1 MINEGNK
8 QDEYLEKKGESSKD
22 SAMRKASSRRGRFSS
37 GETHQNAERENI
49 TWARPGTRPYADS
62 LDRQRKS
69 AHRDER
75 GRKNPQAGS
84 SPEDRRWAEFSGD
97 KPEGKY
103 QKLQKAKKSGQRTNI
118 EAQKQGLIRKGE
130 RRRELR
136 TQAVNA
142 IRRAVGGGYVSEA
155 KVDDRLSADQKEI
168 IRNRRLPIT
177 DRLPVRGET
186 SQETAERITQ
196 KRRDRNKRDRGGQ
209 TVRGSQLPKYKKH
222 AEYGGIT
229 YQKDW
234 KPEIVS
240 ARRDEL
246 RAKRTRNNIRDFER
260 NKKTFEEFMLE
271 ASKGKSP
278 RPTVLPKSRERDIGK
293 HDDWRDPHPDTRDF
307 GERPEAGKKLRR
319 RAMAV
324 VGTRRRED
332 EETGVREDFVPLTPD
347 KEERVKTRVGE
358 LARDIQL
365 HGARIKELKGKPF
378 GKFRPKVRKEKK
390 AIVKSAR
397 KKAKQVRSASDALI
411 HASTSR
417 QANTQRNIED
427 LKQKLRDLGEE
438 P

>member
-8 QDEYLEKKGESSKD
+8 
-22 SAMRKASSRRGRFSS
+22 
-37 GETHQNAERENI
+37 
-49 TWARPGTRPYADS
+49 
-62 LDRQRKS
+62 
-69 AHRDER
+69 
-75 GRKNPQAGS
+75 
-84 SPEDRRWAEFSGD
+84 
-97 KPEGKY
+97 
-103 QKLQKAKKSGQRTNI
+103 
-118 EAQKQGLIRKGE
+118 
-130 RRRELR
+130 
-136 TQAVNA
+136 QAVNA

-155 KVDDRLSADQKEI
+155 KVDDRLSADQKET

-186 SQETAERITQ
+186 SQETEKRITQ
-196 KRRDRNKRDRGGQ
+196 QRRDSNRRNRGGQ
-209 TVRGSQLPKYKKH
+209 TVRGSQLPKFKKH

-229 YQKDW
+229 HQKWLD
-234 KPEIVS
+234 PEKVS

-246 RAKRTRNNIRDFER
+246 RAKRTRNNIRSFGEQ
-260 NKKTFEEFMLE
+260 KTFSEFMIE

-278 RPTVLPKSRERDIGK
+278 RPTALPKSRERDIGK
-293 HDDWRDPHPDTRDF
+293 HDDWKDKPLEW
-307 GERPEAGKKLRR
+307 GERPEAGKKLKRR
-319 RAMAV
+319 LNAV

-358 LARDIQL
+358 LTRDIQL
-365 HGARIKELKGKPF
+365 YGARMKELKRKPL
-378 GKFRPKVRKEKK
+378 GKFRPKVKKEKE
-390 AIVKSAR
+390 AIAKSAR
-397 KKAKQVRSASDALI
+397 KKVKQVRSASDALI